1 MKRTILS
8 IIYCLLLL
16 SAQAQ
21 VQDYAT
27 SKEKVY
33 LQTNHVYFVPG
44 ETLFYK
50 AYVVDAQKNTP
61 TLTSTILNV
70 DIISPTGSV
79 LAQLKHQINIG
90 YSEGGFTFAG
100 DLPGGIYK
108 IKAYTTWMQNEKDST
123 WFTKSITLQKVI
135 APRLLLKLDFPEK
148 GYGPGDTIRAK
159 FSVRTPDNQP
169 LRNYTGQFA
178 ISIEGKPYK
187 AGNFKTDTAGKATI
201 CAVLPA
207 SLSTSDG
214 LLNVTITNGG
224 FTESISRS
232 IPIVLNNIDLQFMPE
247 GGTFVDG
254 LPTVLAFKAIN
265 EYGKPV
271 AIKGT
276 IRDDKD
282 QQVATFASYHGGMG
296 SIPFTP
302 AAGRKYYALVSNKKY
317 PLPLSTI
324 NGIVLNMLY
333 KNGQLYAKVNTTAAE
348 DISLTGTMREHVY
361 YTTNATLHSGAQLIK
376 IDTADFPTGIARFT
390 LRDSRHLKVA
400 ERVVFLNKRNALHVN
415 ITTDKTSYQPREK
428 VKMTLTTTNAS
439 GLPIPANMSLTVI
452 DDKLWTMADDKQD
465 HILSWLLMS
474 SELRGKVEEP
484 QFYFK
489 QDEPKADS
497 ALDMLMLTQGYRY
510 FVFTDIVNS
519 GNRLT
524 FTPDKL
530 NILSGVVTDN
540 KGMPVKSKLYLFNL
554 RMNTGIERRTTSNGQ
569 FFFSDVDPGTEY
581 CLMSEAGNH
590 RDTLKINISQNGIGF
605 NKQEAGMYKP
615 LKTGL
620 KESIAAYPSLVINE
634 SKWGDDSKGL
644 NEVVVVGYGTQT
656 RRSVTGSVTTIKEDA
671 LTTPGSIASALA
683 GKVAGIKVQQATGN
697 PGDGVKVQIR
707 GANTLGPGIGPL
719 YVVDGVPIQI
729 SDINLLNAKD
739 IASITILK
747 DASATALF
755 GSRAAY
761 GAILIT
767 TKDKKYTDR
776 IHVPLGKTYN
786 YTIKNIKTPTLNEIF
801 SQVPVFYTPKYVTP
815 DTDVKNDFRET
826 IYWNPTIQ
834 TDRNGQASVEFYNSD
849 ANTTFRA
856 ITEGIGYNGII
867 GRAEQTY
874 AVHDALS
881 VDAKIPPYINA
892 GDNVKI
898 PIVLKNYS
906 YNDIVANVHIELP
919 LGLEGDTQLKEVA
932 VKKNGDA
939 RLYIAVKPKYAMAG
953 NIRIHV
959 NNQTI
964 FLPFTAEEKAFP
976 MHVVFSGNQP
986 MDTSFTFSDVSGYF
1000 NPEMSLELH
1009 TVSAQLMDGV
1019 KSMLSEPHGC
1029 FEQTSSSTYPNILIL
1044 QLMKNAANRD
1054 YELEKKAR
1062 ALLEKGYERLIK
1074 FETEENGFEWFGR
1087 SPAHVA
1093 LTAYGLLEF
1102 TAMKEF
1108 ISVDDGMLSRTEE
1121 FLLDHRDGRGAFK
1134 PTKGGLDEFRA
1145 VPPEV
1150 ADAYIVYALSQTNA
1164 GKRISLEY
1172 ATTLKAAQNSNDGYQ
1187 LAIMA
1192 LAADN
1197 LHKTDDFNDLMQRL
1211 DKLFKDGQLTA
1222 RTTVVG
1228 SQGISLYVE
1237 TMSLYAMALMREPA
1251 PRKARIAQLISAI
1264 LGKKS
1269 YYGFGSTQ
1277 STIMALSAMVAYSNM
1292 EKSGSDDKGTFMLNG
1307 HAIQPGVSVSTL
1319 HLASNNK
1326 NNFSVKYSSREGIPY
1341 TFRCDYFTNTPP
1353 TSDKAILQFQTTLGS
1368 HNVKVGETVRM
1379 NLNVTN
1385 TSRDA
1390 QGMAVVKIGI
1400 PGGLSV
1406 QPWQLKEL
1414 MDKEQVAYYEIFD
1427 NYLVFYWRGM
1437 DAKETKKIALDL
1449 KIDVPGSY
1457 QGKAG
1462 AGYLYYQPEDKYW
1475 QPGETVDIIP

>member
-1 MKRTILS
+1 MKKIISS
-8 IIYCLLLL
+8 IIFFLFHL
-16 SAQAQ
+16 SVQAQ

-44 ETLFYK
+44 ETIFYK

-70 DIISPTGSV
+70 DIISPAGSV
-79 LAQLKHQINIG
+79 LAQLKHPITIG
-90 YSEGGFTFAG
+90 YCEGGYKFTD

-123 WFTKSITLQKVI
+123 WFTKSVTLQKVI

-169 LRNYTGQFA
+169 LRNYTGQFT
-178 ISIEGKPYK
+178 INIEGKQYK
-187 AGNFKTDTAGKATI
+187 ADNFKTDTAGKATI
-201 CAVLPA
+201 SAVLPA
-207 SLSTSDG
+207 SLSTNDG
-214 LLNVTITNGG
+214 LLNVTITNSG

-247 GGTFVDG
+247 GGTFVAN
-254 LPTVLAFKAIN
+254 LPTILAFKAIN

-271 AIKGT
+271 DVHGT
-276 IRDDKD
+276 ICDDKG

-302 AAGRKYYALVSNKKY
+302 AADRKYYALVSGKKY
-317 PLPLSTI
+317 PIPLSTPT
-324 NGIVLNMLY
+324 GMVLNMLH
-333 KNGQLYAKVNTTAAE
+333 KNGQLYAKISSTAAE
-348 DISLTGTMREHVY
+348 DITLTATVREHVY
-361 YTTNATLHSGAQLIK
+361 YTTNASIHSGAQLIK

-390 LRDSRHLKVA
+390 LRDSRRLKVA
-400 ERVVFLNKRNALHVN
+400 ERVIFLNKYNVLHVN

-428 VKMTLTTTNAS
+428 VKMTLTTTNAE
-439 GLPIPANMSLTVI
+439 GLAIPANMSLTVI

-484 QFYFK
+484 QLYFK

-510 FVFTDIVNS
+510 FAFTDIVNN
-519 GNRLT
+519 GNRLA

-530 NILSGVVTDN
+530 NILSGMVTDS

-554 RMNTGIERRTTSNGQ
+554 SRHTGVVRRIPANGQ
-569 FFFSDVDPGTEY
+569 FFFSDVDAGTDY
-581 CLMSEAGNH
+581 CLIGEAENH
-590 RDTLKINISQNGIGF
+590 RDTLNINVSQNGIGF
-605 NKQEAGMYKP
+605 NKQEAGMFKP

-620 KESIAAYPSLVINE
+620 KESVATYPSLVINDL
-634 SKWGDDSKGL
+634 KWADDSKAL
-644 NEVVVVGYGTQT
+644 NEVVVTALGIRKESRALGY
-656 RRSVTGSVTTIKEDA
+656 SVSIINAET
-671 LTTPGSIASALA
+671 LLTPGSIASALN
-683 GKVAGIKVQQATGN
+683 GKAAGIKITTAPSN
-697 PGDGVKVQIR
+697 PGDGTRVQIR
-707 GANTLGPGIGPL
+707 GINSLNTNSQPL
-719 YVVDGVPIQI
+719 YIVDGVPTELT
-729 SDINLLNAKD
+729 DINQFNPND
-739 IASITILK
+739 IESLTVLK
-747 DASATALF
+747 DASATAL
-755 GSRAAY
+755 Y
-761 GAILIT
+761 GARGANGVILIS
-767 TKDKKYTDR
+767 TKDKRYADR
-776 IHVPLGKTYN
+776 IRISLGKSYN
-786 YTIKNIKTPTLNEIF
+786 YSFKKIKTPGLNEIF
-801 SQVPVFYTPKYVTP
+801 TQVPVFYAPKYLTP
-815 DTDVKNDFRET
+815 ETNERNDFRET

-834 TDRNGQASVEFYNSD
+834 TDRNGKASVEFYNSD
-849 ANTTFRA
+849 ASTTFRA
-856 ITEGIGYNGII
+856 ITEGIGYNGAI

-874 AVHDALS
+874 AVHDAVS

-898 PIVLKNYS
+898 PIVLKYYGFS
-906 YNDIVANVHIELP
+906 DIVARVHIQLP
-919 LGLEGDTQLKEVA
+919 PEVDGDTTLKEVP
-932 VKKNGDA
+932 VTKNGDA
-939 RLYIAVKPKYAMAG
+939 RLYVEVKPQHAMSG
-953 NIRIHV
+953 NIRINV
-959 NNQTI
+959 NNQAI
-964 FLPFTAEEKAFP
+964 FLPFTVEEKAFP
-976 MHVVFSGNQP
+976 MHVVFSGNQSK
-986 MDTSFTFSDVSGYF
+986 DTSFTFSGVGGFF

-1009 TVSAQLMDGV
+1009 TVSAQLMDGI
-1019 KSMLSEPHGC
+1019 KSMLREPYGC

-1044 QLMKNAANRD
+1044 QLLKNAVKRD
-1054 YELEKKAR
+1054 VELEKTAIGM
-1062 ALLEKGYERLIK
+1062 LERGYDRLIS
-1074 FETEENGFEWFGR
+1074 FETSENGFEWFGAA
-1087 SPAHVA
+1087 PAHVA
-1093 LTAYGLLEF
+1093 LTAYGLMEF
-1102 TAMKEF
+1102 TAMKDF
-1108 ISVDDGMLSRTEE
+1108 IPVDKAMLARTEK
-1121 FLLDHRDGRGAFK
+1121 FLLDHRDGKGAFK
-1134 PTKGGLDEFRA
+1134 PSPGGYDQFRA
-1145 VPPEV
+1145 VPPAV
-1150 ADAYIVYALSQTNA
+1150 ANAYIVYALSQTDA
-1164 GKRISLEY
+1164 GKQIPLEY
-1172 ATTLKAAQNSNDGYQ
+1172 ATTLKAAQASNDGYQ

-1211 DKLFKDGQLTA
+1211 DKLFKDGQVTA

-1251 PRKARIAQLISAI
+1251 PRKARIAQLISTI
-1264 LGKKS
+1264 LTKKS

-1277 STIMALSAMVAYSNM
+1277 GTIMALTAMVAYSNM
-1292 EKSGSDDKGTFMLNG
+1292 EKSVGDEKGTITLNG
-1307 HAIQPGVSVSTL
+1307 HVLQPGASVSTMYL
-1319 HLASNNK
+1319 NQE
-1326 NNFSVKYSSREGIPY
+1326 NNFAVKYAGPEGIPY
-1341 TFRCDYFTNTPP
+1341 TFRCDYFTNIPP
-1353 TSDKAILQFQTTLGS
+1353 TSDKAVVKFQTMLSS
-1368 HNVKVGETVRM
+1368 HSGKVGETLRM
-1379 NLNVTN
+1379 NINVTN
-1385 TSRDA
+1385 TSREA

-1400 PGGLSV
+1400 PGGLSL

-1437 DAKETKKIALDL
+1437 EAKETKKVALDL
-1449 KIDVPGSY
+1449 KVEVPGSY